1 MFTQVFALDLLKNI
15 DATES
20 GGASWIIYDTTRSPT
35 NVMDDRLYPNANNS
49 EYTNANYNID
59 FLSNGFK
66 IRDGSA
72 NYGYNNANTYV
83 YISFAEQPFKY
94 ANAR

>member
-1 MFTQVFALDLLKNI
+1 MVKNI
-15 DATES
+15 DSTES
-20 GGASWIIYDTTRSPT
+20 GGASWIIYDTERFTS
-35 NVMDDRLYPNANNS
+35 NVMDDRLFAEASVAEQN
-49 EYTNANYNID
+49 NANYNID

-72 NYGYNNANTYV
+72 NYGFNNSNTYA
-83 YISFAEQPFKY
+83 YIAFAEQPFKY